1 LHNAEQLLP
10 RSDGRLSRIAAKS
23 LHKAMAYKDEYE
35 VARLYCGEDFQ
46 RQLRET
52 FTGNYRLRF
61 HMAPPGIARAD
72 SSGRI
77 KKIEFGPWMGK
88 LMPLLAKGKQLRGTP
103 LDPFGY
109 TRERRAERAWARQV
123 ERAVMAVAGQLRAD
137 NFATA
142 MELLELP
149 QQIRGYG
156 HVRQSK
162 FHELHS
168 RWAALYGSF
177 NLRPDSFQLAHP
189 STTS

>member
-1 LHNAEQLLP
+1 
-10 RSDGRLSRIAAKS
+10 
-23 LHKAMAYKDEYE
+23 
-35 VARLYCGEDFQ
+35 
-46 RQLRET
+46 
-52 FTGNYRLRF
+52 
-61 HMAPPGIARAD
+61 
-72 SSGRI
+72 
-77 KKIEFGPWMGK
+77 
-88 LMPLLAKGKQLRGTP
+88 
-103 LDPFGY
+103 
-109 TRERRAERAWARQV
+109 
-123 ERAVMAVAGQLRAD
+123 MAVAGQLRAD